1 MDILDQVVDINVF
14 IPYTEIDVSK
24 FAVVNLPFVI
34 LLVDVWQ
41 QHVSAEIKKNLQFFK
56 CILMYYQWCIT
67 YSLKWSEM

>member
-14 IPYTEIDVSK
+14 IPHTEIDVSK

-56 CILMYYQWCIT
+56 FILMYYQWCIT